1 MGCEAAPSHGR
12 TAATDGPRVRVRDVV
27 RDVVA
32 ELAPEELPLVAGV
45 AGFDDAT
52 VVRRLGGRRRRSDTL
67 GFGFGEVAALVTPV
81 VWLALNQAA
90 QQLVGTAVDSGVGR
104 ARAAL
109 RRLSRRPAEAVTV
122 PPLSREQLA
131 LVRQSV
137 LTTAAR
143 HGLEEERATRI
154 ADAVLTRLV
163 LAGPEDPGPEPAG
176 PDGPADPT
184 GSPDPTGPPV
194 PPGPTGQG
202 GPADPTGSARPAGS
216 TGPAGPADPTGSAG
230 SAGAADADA

>member
-52 VVRRLGGRRRRSDTL
+52 VVRRLGSRRRRSDTL

-176 PDGPADPT
+176 PAN
-184 GSPDPTGPPV
+184 
-194 PPGPTGQG
+194 PPGPTGPHGPAGPTGSTGPSGPDGQG
-202 GPADPTGSARPAGS
+202 GPADPTGSAR
-216 TGPAGPADPTGSAG
+216 PAGPADPTGSAG
-230 SAGAADADA
+230 SAGAADVDA